1 MDRIE
6 YYNRAYS
13 PLDYLSDIGG
23 FSLVISSLFAML
35 LLAFNYLGSY
45 QFLMSDVYVESKREE
60 DDRTS
65 NKRRRKRW

>member
-35 LLAFNYLGSY
+35 LLAFNHLGSY

-60 DDRTS
+60 DEKAS